1 MQKRPGFWIGM
12 GAIGAGFLLAGCAV
26 QPPTAP
32 TVMALPAPGKS
43 LAAFQQ
49 DDYTCRNY
57 AQQRTAY
64 VANGN
69 SPTAN
74 GAVLGT
80 LAGAALGAGLGAVAG
95 NAGAGAAIGGA
106 TGLLGG
112 ASVGSSRAA
121 GSEYSLQQQYNI
133 AYTQCM
139 YAHGDSV
146 RSPPP
151 GYTYGAYGYPAYANG
166 YGYPY
171 AWGPG
176 FGPGFWGPDF
186 VWFGGGGWGDHWHGD
201 HWHGGRWDHGHGGG
215 WHH

>member
-1 MQKRPGFWIGM
+1 MRNRV
-12 GAIGAGFLLAGCAV
+12 GAWGGAGVLGGGLLLAGCAV

-49 DDYTCRNY
+49 DDYTCRVY
-57 AQQRTAY
+57 AQRHTAY
-64 VANGN
+64 QAANAQSSN
-69 SPTAN
+69 PTAN

-80 LAGAALGAGLGAVAG
+80 LGGAALGAALGAVAG

-106 TGLLGG
+106 TGLVGG
-112 ASVGSSRAA
+112 ASIGSSRAA
-121 GSEYSLQQQYNI
+121 GAQYSLQQQYNI

-151 GYTYGAYGYPAYANG
+151 GYPYAQAGYPAYPYPAA
-166 YGYPY
+166 YPYPY
-171 AWGPG
+171 AYAPG
-176 FGPGFWGPDF
+176 FVAPGLVLGF
-186 VWFGGGGWGDHWHGD
+186 GGGWGGHWH
-201 HWHGGRWDHGHGGG
+201 HGG
-215 WHH
+215 WHHDGWHH